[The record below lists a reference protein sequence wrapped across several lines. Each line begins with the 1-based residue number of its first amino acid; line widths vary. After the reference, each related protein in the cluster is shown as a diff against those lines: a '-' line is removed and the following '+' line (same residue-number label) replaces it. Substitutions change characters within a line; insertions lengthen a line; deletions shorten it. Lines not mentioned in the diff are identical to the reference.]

1 MKKIIKSILLCIATI
16 TIFSI
21 IPSIS
26 NAATTKVTDEE
37 TLNSAISSADYGDTV
52 ELQNNIT
59 VTKPI
64 VIAKELIID
73 GNG

>member
-1 MKKIIKSILLCIATI
+1 MVKIVLGGEEMKKIIKSILLCIATI

-37 TLNSAISSADYGDTV
+37 TLNSNKTYCNSKRAYNRRKWIYY
-52 ELQNNIT
+52 NRF
-59 VTKPI
+59 K
-64 VIAKELIID
+64 
-73 GNG
+73 